1 MAPQH
6 IPGPVRKALDLLQ
19 ADPAHAWTVGEI
31 ALACGVGRR
40 TLQRQFRHFLGRMP
54 MACVRDIRLD
64 RARRELLQPPG
75 RVNITEIAGRCG
87 FHHFG
92 RFAAQYRRRFG
103 EPPSATLRRQQNV
116 LFHSR
121 LPIPPLPIAVER
133 PRIAVLPF
141 DVVGHEPRL
150 ARAFVDEIAATLIRL
165 YGVAVGTPAS
175 ARYQL
180 RGKVRDD
187 GAGRL
192 RVTAFLI
199 DAPAGRYLW
208 ADRWEG
214 DSNDIFGLEETVAA
228 RIATAIQP
236 LVREAE
242 IDRAWRQ
249 DTARLNAWELTMRAL
264 PRVLS
269 TEAAAEEMALEMLEQ
284 AMEIA
289 PNDPLPVALAAWC
302 RGLRGSHNLCARP
315 EREKA
320 GARMLAERATGLNNA
335 DALTETFLAAGYT
348 LAHDLS
354 TAAVHAD
361 RALALDGG
369 SAWAWSRIGW
379 LKAYAGEWAEAIET
393 FHISRALAPTDR
405 MGFFSSVG
413 IAAGH
418 FGAGRYDE
426 SARWFE
432 HALAENPAAIW
443 INHALTSAYALGDRK
458 EEARRSLAELT
469 RAFPDLTIAQVRSGL
484 PYRSGYLDR
493 VAEGLESAG
502 MR

>member
-1 MAPQH
+1 MAPQL
-6 IPGPVRKALDLLQ
+6 IPGTVKKALDLLQ
-19 ADPAHAWTVGEI
+19 EDPAHSWTVGEI

-40 TLQRQFRHFLGRMP
+40 TLQRQFRRFLGRMP
-54 MACVRDIRLD
+54 MECVLDIRLG
-64 RARRELLQPPG
+64 RARRELLQASG
-75 RVNITEIAGRCG
+75 RVNVTEVAGRCG

-116 LFHSR
+116 LFRSM
-121 LPIPPLPIAVER
+121 LPMPPLPITVER

-141 DVVGHEPRL
+141 EVVGHEPHL
-150 ARAFVDEIAATLIRL
+150 ARAFADEIAATLIRP
-165 YGVAVGTPAS
+165 YRMAVVTPAS

-208 ADRWEG
+208 ADRWDG
-214 DSNDIFGLEETVAA
+214 DSNDLLRLEETVAA

-242 IDRAWRQ
+242 IDRASRE
-249 DTARLNAWELTMRAL
+249 DMGRLNAWELTMRAL

-269 TEAAAEEMALEMLEQ
+269 TEAAAGEMALEMLEQ
-284 AMEIA
+284 ATEIA
-289 PNDPLPVALAAWC
+289 PNDPLPVAVAAWC

-315 EREKA
+315 DREKA
-320 GARMLAERATGLNNA
+320 SARMLAEHAAGFNSA

-348 LAHDLS
+348 LAHNLS
-354 TAAVHAD
+354 TAAVHAH

-379 LKAYAGEWAEAIET
+379 LKAYAGEWADAIET

-405 MGFFSSVG
+405 MGFLSSVG

-418 FGAGRYDE
+418 FGAGRYNE

-443 INHALTSAYALGDRK
+443 INHALTSAYSLGNRK

-469 RAFPDLTIAQVRSGL
+469 RAFPDLTLAQVRSGL

-493 VAEGLESAG
+493 IAEGLASAG

>member
-1 MAPQH
+1 MALEH
-6 IPGPVRKALDLLQ
+6 IPGPVRKALDLVQ
-19 ADPAHAWTVGEI
+19 ADPAHAWTLGEI
-31 ALACGVGRR
+31 ALGCGVGRR
-40 TLQRQFRHFLGRMP
+40 TLQRQFRRFLGRMP
-54 MACVRDIRLD
+54 MECVRDIRLD
-64 RARRELLQPPG
+64 RARRELLRPSG

-87 FHHFG
+87 FRHFG

-103 EPPSATLRRQQNV
+103 EPPSVTLRRQQNL
-116 LFHSR
+116 LFCSR
-121 LPIPPLPIAVER
+121 LPISPLPIAVER

-141 DVVGHEPRL
+141 EVVDREPRL
-150 ARAFVDEIAATLIRL
+150 AKAFVDEVAATLIRP

-175 ARYQL
+175 ARYHL
-180 RGKVRDD
+180 RGKVQDY

-199 DAPAGRYLW
+199 DAPAGRCLW
-208 ADRWEG
+208 ADRWDG
-214 DSNDIFGLEETVAA
+214 DSNDLLGLEETVAA

-236 LVREAE
+236 FVREAE
-242 IDRAWRQ
+242 IDRACRQ
-249 DTARLNAWELTMRAL
+249 DTARLNGWELTMRAL

-269 TEAAAEEMALEMLEQ
+269 TEAVAEEMALEMLEQ

-289 PNDPLPVALAAWC
+289 PNDPLPLALAAWC
-302 RGLRGSHNLCARP
+302 RGLRGSHNLCAQP

-320 GARMLAERATGLNNA
+320 GARTLAERAVSLNSA

-354 TAAVHAD
+354 TAALHAD

-393 FHISRALAPTDR
+393 FKISRALAPTDR
-405 MGFFSSVG
+405 MGFLSSVG

-418 FGAGRYDE
+418 FGVGRYDE
-426 SARWFE
+426 SARWLE

-443 INHALTSAYALGDRK
+443 INHSLTSAYAFGDRK

-484 PYRSGYLDR
+484 PYRSSYLDR
-493 VAEGLESAG
+493 LAEGLESAG

>member
-1 MAPQH
+1 MTPRH
-6 IPGPVRKALDLLQ
+6 IPGPVKKALDLLQ
-19 ADPAHAWTVGEI
+19 VDPAHAWTVGEI

-40 TLQRQFRHFLGRMP
+40 TLQRQFRRFLGRML
-54 MACVRDIRLD
+54 MECLRDIRLD
-64 RARRELLQPPG
+64 RARRELLQPSG
-75 RVNITEIAGRCG
+75 RVNVTEIAGQCG

-92 RFAAQYRRRFG
+92 RFAVQYRRRFG
-103 EPPSATLRRQQNV
+103 EPPSATLRRQQTV
-116 LFHSR
+116 LFRST
-121 LPIPPLPIAVER
+121 LPMPPLPIAVER

-141 DVVGHEPRL
+141 EVVGHEPRL
-150 ARAFVDEIAATLIRL
+150 VRAFVDEIAATLIRVH
-165 YGVAVGTPAS
+165 GVVVGTPAS

-187 GAGRL
+187 RAGRL
-192 RVTAFLI
+192 QVTAFLI

-208 ADRWEG
+208 ADRWDG
-214 DSNDIFGLEETVAA
+214 DRNDLLRLEETVAA

-236 LVREAE
+236 LVLDAE
-242 IDRAWRQ
+242 IDRAWRE
-249 DTARLNAWELTMRAL
+249 DKARLNGWELTMRAL

-289 PNDPLPVALAAWC
+289 RNDPLPVALAAWC
-302 RGLRGSHNLCARP
+302 RGLRGSHYLCARP

-320 GARMLAERATGLNNA
+320 SARILAERAAGLNNA

-369 SAWAWSRIGW
+369 SAWAWSRVGW

-393 FHISRALAPTDR
+393 FYISRALAPTDR
-405 MGFFSSVG
+405 MGFLSSVG

-432 HALAENPAAIW
+432 RAMAENPAAVW
-443 INHALTSAYALGDRK
+443 INHALTSAYALGTRK

-469 RAFPDLTIAQVRSGL
+469 RAFPDLTIAKVRSGL

-493 VAEGLESAG
+493 IAEGLESAG